1 VISFRA
7 PSPSVR
13 VAEHLWLGRSV
24 LVVFLLLLAS
34 CATDRYAIRQDR
46 APSVTIRAD
55 QVPEAVVRAEPI
67 RAAGNKSPYTVNG
80 KTFTVL
86 DTAQTYQE
94 VGLASW
100 YGVKFHGHLTSN
112 GEIFDMYQPTAA
124 HRTLPIPTFV
134 RVTNL
139 QNQRSMIVRVN
150 DRGPFH
156 SDRIIDLSYGAA
168 VKLGFAD
175 LGTAKVRVE
184 AVAIDGVDDFRDR
197 PEGVYRYLQVGAFSQ
212 RQGAEASAKKVQR
225 LTQWPVFISAASL
238 SDGPV
243 YRVRIGPI
251 DSGEEL
257 AALELTLMEAGVSSV
272 SRIR

>member
-1 VISFRA
+1 MIPFRLRC
-7 PSPSVR
+7 PSVR
-13 VAEHLWLGRSV
+13 AVERAWLGRSGLV
-24 LVVFLLLLAS
+24 LMLLLLAS
-34 CATDRYAIRQDR
+34 CATDRYTIQQDR

-80 KTFTVL
+80 QTFTVL
-86 DTAQTYQE
+86 DTAHTYQE

-112 GEIFDMYQPTAA
+112 GETFDMYQPTAA

-175 LGTAKVRVE
+175 LGTAQVRIE

-197 PEGVYRYLQVGAFSQ
+197 PEGVYRFLQVGAFSQ
-212 RQGAEASAKKVQR
+212 RQGAEVSAEKVQR
-225 LTQWPVFISAASL
+225 LTQRHVFISAASL
-238 SDGPV
+238 SNGPV

-257 AALELTLMEAGVSSV
+257 ATLELTLTEAGVSSV

>member
-1 VISFRA
+1 MIPFKPLSFKARA
-7 PSPSVR
+7 
-13 VAEHLWLGRSV
+13 AERAWLRRSGLV
-24 LVVFLLLLAS
+24 LLLLLLAS
-34 CATDRYAIRQDR
+34 CATDRYTIQQDR

-55 QVPEAVVRAEPI
+55 QVPDAVVRAEPI

-86 DTAQTYQE
+86 DTAHTYQE

-175 LGTAKVRVE
+175 LGTAQVRVE
-184 AVAIDGVDDFRDR
+184 AVAIDGVDDFRNR

-212 RQGAEASAKKVQR
+212 RHGAEASAEKVKR
-225 LTQWPVFISAASL
+225 LTQRPVVISAASL
-238 SDGPV
+238 SNGPV

-257 AALELTLMEAGVSSV
+257 AALEVTLTEAGVSSV

>member
-1 VISFRA
+1 MSFGSDSRA
-7 PSPSVR
+7 R
-13 VAEHLWLGRSV
+13 LARAQCLV
-24 LVVFLLLLAS
+24 LILLLLAS
-34 CATDRYAIRQDR
+34 CATDRYTIQQDR

-80 KTFTVL
+80 QTFTVL
-86 DTAQTYQE
+86 DTAHTYQE

-112 GEIFDMYQPTAA
+112 GETFDMYQPTAA

-175 LGTAKVRVE
+175 LGTAQVRIE

-197 PEGVYRYLQVGAFSQ
+197 PEGVYRFLQVGAFSQ
-212 RQGAEASAKKVQR
+212 RQGAEASAEKVQR
-225 LTQWPVFISAASL
+225 LTQRPVFISAASL
-238 SDGPV
+238 SNGPV

-257 AALELTLMEAGVSSV
+257 ATLELTLTEAGVSSV

>member
-1 VISFRA
+1 MIPFRLRC
-7 PSPSVR
+7 PSVR
-13 VAEHLWLGRSV
+13 TVERAWLGRSGLV
-24 LVVFLLLLAS
+24 LILLLLAS
-34 CATDRYAIRQDR
+34 CATDRYTIQQDR

-80 KTFTVL
+80 QTFTVL
-86 DTAQTYQE
+86 DTAHTYQE

-112 GEIFDMYQPTAA
+112 GETFDMYQPTAA

-156 SDRIIDLSYGAA
+156 SERIIDLSYGAA

-175 LGTAKVRVE
+175 LGTAQVRIE

-197 PEGVYRYLQVGAFSQ
+197 PEGVYRFLQVGAFSQ
-212 RQGAEASAKKVQR
+212 RQGAEASAEKVQH
-225 LTQWPVFISAASL
+225 LTQRPVFISAASL
-238 SDGPV
+238 SNGPV

-257 AALELTLMEAGVSSV
+257 AALEVTLTEAGVSSV